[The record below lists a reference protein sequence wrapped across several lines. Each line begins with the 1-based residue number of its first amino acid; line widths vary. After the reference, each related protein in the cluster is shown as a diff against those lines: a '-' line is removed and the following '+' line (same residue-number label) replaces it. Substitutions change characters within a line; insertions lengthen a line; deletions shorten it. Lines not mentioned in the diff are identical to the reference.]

1 MEHISDADDSHGE
14 PRRGNVKE
22 SGQKRRRKTE
32 MDEEQMEE
40 EIIKRKRHNGN
51 DNRLA

>member
-22 SGQKRRRKTE
+22 SGQKRRKTV
-32 MDEEQMEE
+32 MDKEQMEE
-40 EIIKRKRHNGN
+40 EIIKRKRHNDN